1 MLVVYASRT
10 GNVESIVSQLSVS
23 SQTVNDGDVS
33 EDYILIT
40 YTDGAG
46 EVPYEVDMFLANNS
60 AHLKGVIA
68 SGDMAYGEENYCK
81 AGDVIAETYGVPVLL
96 KIENAGS
103 PEDIAKIEE
112 LVK

>member
-10 GNVESIVSQLSVS
+10 GNVKSIVNQLSVP
-23 SQTVNDGDVS
+23 SQSVNDGDVS

-60 AHLKGVIA
+60 THLKGVIA

-81 AGDVIAETYGVPVLL
+81 AGDIIAETYGVPVLL
-96 KIENAGS
+96 KVENAGS
-103 PEDIAKIEE
+103 PEDIAKIED